1 MIDRKIYITTT
12 PLDDAIALW
21 RRKLDEA
28 GPWKPLPGEIVNVD
42 DSLGRVTA
50 QAVAARLSSPFY
62 HCAAMD
68 GVAVRFA
75 DTVGASDRNPIKL
88 KLGAQA
94 VYVNTGNP
102 LPDGMDAVIMVEDT
116 NEAESCIEII
126 RPATPWQHVR
136 VVGEDIVATELIVP
150 ENHLLRPT
158 DTAALIA
165 GGITELLVRR
175 RPSVGLIPT
184 GDELVRPGTE
194 LKKGNILEYNSR
206 MLSGMAE
213 ECGADAKR
221 FDIVPDDTDALKAV
235 IIEAARGHDIVA
247 VNAGSSAGSEDHTY
261 QAISELGE
269 VFLHGINTKPGK
281 PVILGIVNGK
291 PVIGVPGYPVSA
303 FLAFR
308 LFVRPLVY
316 AMQGMEPPA
325 ARTIGAT
332 LSRQLSSP
340 LGQEEFVRV
349 KLGKVGDNI
358 VATPMHRGA
367 GVLMTLVRAD
377 GIVRIPALS
386 EGLAAGSLVEA
397 ELLKPPEE
405 IENTVVCI
413 GSHDNALD
421 ILGNFLKKREPAF
434 SLSSAHTGSM
444 GGIIALKKNEAHMAG
459 THLLDE
465 DTGEYN
471 ISYLEKYLPGR
482 RICLVNLV
490 YREQGFLVLKG
501 NPKGIKGFEDLRRPD
516 VVFVNRQAGAGTR
529 LLTDLNLKRLGI
541 NKSEMKGYAHEEYTH
556 MGVASA
562 VLSGAADTGL
572 GILAAARALGLD
584 FIPVAQERYDL
595 AIPAEYYDDPKMQAL
610 LAIIRDDSEFREA
623 VVALGGYDVRDMG
636 AVMWETGRPA
646 STGGPA
652 SD

>member
-1 MIDRKIYITTT
+1 MNRKIYITTT
-12 PLDDAIALW
+12 PLGEAVALW
-21 RRKLDEA
+21 RRKLEEA
-28 GPWKPLPGEIVNVD
+28 GIWKPLPGERVHVD

-68 GVAVRFA
+68 GAAVRFA
-75 DTVGASDRNPIKL
+75 DTVGASDNNPKRLEI
-88 KLGAQA
+88 GEQA

-102 LPDGMDAVIMVEDT
+102 IPEGMDAVIMVEDI
-116 NEAESCIEII
+116 NEADGYVEII

-150 ENHLLRPT
+150 ENHMLRPT

-175 RPSVGLIPT
+175 RPGVGLIPT
-184 GDELVRPGTE
+184 GDELVQPGME

-206 MLSGMAE
+206 MLYGMAKE
-213 ECGADAKR
+213 WGANAR
-221 FDIVPDDTDALKAV
+221 RYDIAPDDLNTLKERIA
-235 IIEAARGHDIVA
+235 EAARGNDIVA

-281 PVILGIVNGK
+281 PVILGMACGK

-308 LFVRPLVY
+308 FFARPLIY

-325 ARTIGAT
+325 ARSIGAT
-332 LSRQLSSP
+332 LSRQVSSP
-340 LGQEEFVRV
+340 LGQEEFIRV
-349 KLGKVGDNI
+349 KLGKVGENI
-358 VATPMHRGA
+358 IATPMHRGA

-377 GIVRIPALS
+377 GILKIPAAS
-386 EGLAAGSLVEA
+386 EGLAAGSIVEA

-405 IENTVVCI
+405 IENTIVCI

-421 ILGNFLKKREPAF
+421 ILGNFLKKREPAL

-465 DTGEYN
+465 ETGEYN

-482 RICLVNLV
+482 RVRLVNLV
-490 YREQGFLVLKG
+490 YREQGLLVLKG
-501 NPKGIKGFEDLRRPD
+501 NPKEIHGFGDLRRPD

-529 LLTDLNLKRLGI
+529 LLTDMHLRMLGI
-541 NKSEMKGYAHEEYTH
+541 KKTEVNGYTHEEYTH

-584 FIPVAQERYDL
+584 FLPVAQERYDI
-595 AIPAEYYDDPKMQAL
+595 AIPAEYYDDPKIKAL
-610 LAIIRDDSEFREA
+610 LCIIREDKEFREA
-623 VVALGGYDVRDMG
+623 VITLGGYDVRDMG
-636 AVMWETGRPA
+636 KVMWETGRPV
-646 STGGPA
+646 SG
-652 SD
+652 

>member
-1 MIDRKIYITTT
+1 MNRKIYITTT
-12 PLDDAIALW
+12 PLDEAIALW
-21 RRKLDEA
+21 RRKLFEA
-28 GPWKPLPGEIVNVD
+28 GIWKPLPSEAVFVD

-50 QAVAARLSSPFY
+50 EAVAARHSSPFY

-68 GVAVRFA
+68 GIAVRFA
-75 DTVGASDRNPIKL
+75 DTVGASDNTPKKL
-88 KLGAQA
+88 KIGAQA

-102 LPDGMDAVIMVEDT
+102 LPEGMDAVIMLEEINEDDGFV
-116 NEAESCIEII
+116 EII

-150 ENHLLRPT
+150 ENHMLRPT

-175 RPSVGLIPT
+175 RPGIGLIPT
-184 GDELVRPGTE
+184 GDELVQPGTE
-194 LKKGNILEYNSR
+194 LKKGNIPEYNSR
-206 MLSGMAE
+206 MLYGMAKE
-213 ECGADAKR
+213 WGADAR
-221 FDIVPDDTDALKAV
+221 RYDIAPDDLNILKERIA
-235 IIEAARGHDIVA
+235 EAAGRHDIVA
-247 VNAGSSAGSEDHTY
+247 VNAGSSAGSEDHAY

-281 PVILGIVNGK
+281 PVILGIVCGK

-308 LFVRPLVY
+308 FFARPLIY

-325 ARTIGAT
+325 ARSIGAA
-332 LSRQLSSP
+332 LSRQVASM

-349 KLGKVGDNI
+349 KLGKVGENI
-358 VATPMHRGA
+358 VATPMYRGA

-377 GIVRIPALS
+377 GIVRIPAAS
-386 EGLAAGSLVEA
+386 EGLAAGSIVEA

-405 IENTVVCI
+405 IENTIVCI

-421 ILGNFLKKREPAF
+421 ILGNFLKKKEPAF
-434 SLSSAHTGSM
+434 ALSSAHTGSM

-465 DTGEYN
+465 ETGEYN

-482 RICLVNLV
+482 KLYLVNLV
-490 YREQGFLVLKG
+490 YREQGLLVLNG
-501 NPKGIKGFEDLRRPD
+501 NPKKIHGFGDLRRPD
-516 VVFVNRQAGAGTR
+516 IVFVNRQAGAGTR
-529 LLTDLNLKRLGI
+529 LLADLHLRMLGI
-541 NKSEMKGYAHEEYTH
+541 KKTEVNGYTHEEYTH

-584 FIPVAQERYDL
+584 FLPVAQERYDI
-595 AIPAEYYDDPKMQAL
+595 AIPAEYYDDPKIKAL
-610 LAIIRDDSEFREA
+610 LCIIREDKEFREA
-623 VVALGGYDVRDMG
+623 VIALGGYDVRDMG
-636 AVMWETGRPA
+636 KVMWDTGRPV
-646 STGGPA
+646 
-652 SD
+652 SDR

>member
-12 PLDDAIALW
+12 PLDDAIVLW

-28 GPWKPLPGEIVNVD
+28 GLRKPLPGEMVNVD
-42 DSLGRVTA
+42 DSIGRVTA

-68 GVAVRFA
+68 GAAVRFA
-75 DTVGASDRNPIKL
+75 DTVGASDNNPKKL
-88 KLGAQA
+88 RLGAQA

-102 LPDGMDAVIMVEDT
+102 LPDGMDAVIMAEDI
-116 NEAESCIEII
+116 NETDGYIEII

-136 VVGEDIVATELIVP
+136 VMGEDIVATELIVP

-165 GGITELLVRR
+165 GGITEILVRG
-175 RPSVGLIPT
+175 RPGVGLIPT
-184 GDELVRPGTE
+184 GDELVQPGTE
-194 LKKGNILEYNSR
+194 LKKGSILEYNSL
-206 MLSGMAE
+206 MLSGMAKE
-213 ECGADAKR
+213 WGARAR
-221 FDIVPDDTDALKAV
+221 RYDIAPDDLNILKERIA
-235 IIEAARGHDIVA
+235 EAARENDIVA
-247 VNAGSSAGSEDHTY
+247 VNAGSSAGSEDHTFR
-261 QAISELGE
+261 AISELGE

-281 PVILGIVNGK
+281 PVILGMVFGK

-303 FLAFR
+303 FLVFR
-308 LFVRPLVY
+308 MFVRPLIY

-332 LSRQLSSP
+332 LSRQLFSP

-349 KLGKVGDNI
+349 KLGRVGENV
-358 VATPMHRGA
+358 VATPMRRGA

-377 GIVRIPALS
+377 GIVRIPAAS
-386 EGLAAGSLVEA
+386 EGFAAGSLVEA

-405 IENTVVCI
+405 IENTIVCI

-421 ILGNFLKKREPAF
+421 VLGNFLKKREPAF
-434 SLSSAHTGSM
+434 SLSSAHVGSM

-465 DTGEYN
+465 ETGEYN
-471 ISYLEKYLPGR
+471 VSSLKKYLPGR
-482 RICLVNLV
+482 RVYLVNLV
-490 YREQGFLVLKG
+490 YREQGLLVLKG
-501 NPKGIKGFEDLRRPD
+501 NPKGIKGFGDLRRPD

-529 LLTDLNLKRLGI
+529 LLTDLRLTRLNI
-541 NKSEMKGYAHEEYTH
+541 KKSEVNGYAHEEYTH

-562 VLSGAADTGL
+562 VLSGAADAGL

-584 FIPVAQERYDL
+584 FLPVAQERYDL
-595 AIPAEYYDDPKMQAL
+595 AIPAEYYDDPKMGAL
-610 LAIIRDDSEFREA
+610 LGIIREDREFKEA
-623 VVALGGYDVRDMG
+623 VIALGGYDARDMG
-636 AVMWETGRPA
+636 KVMWEAG
-646 STGGPA
+646 
-652 SD
+652 